1 MARIKNSKTESDDS
15 GRKLIVIGGG
25 KGGVGK
31 SIGTQAVVDTILYR
45 GETPAD
51 PDSVLVVETDTSNPD
66 VSKVYAKI
74 AKERDVVTRNRVSG
88 APIVKDIALDD
99 ETGFIQVGNLIEGL
113 DASTRY
119 VVINSAA
126 RATDRFVS
134 YESMLRDV
142 AEQCDMECNMLWFIN
157 RQRDSLELLKNWL
170 DAVESTSWKTSVVKN
185 TYFGSADKFQRFD
198 NGNLKNRAQQ
208 MVVFPEL
215 NDHVADK
222 LVDGRLGLW
231 NADTKL
237 TLAERSALARF
248 RAAAHVAFQ
257 EVV

>member
-1 MARIKNSKTESDDS
+1 MTTARNSKPISS
-15 GRKLIVIGGG
+15 GTDRKLIVVGGG

-31 SIGTQAVVDTILYR
+31 SLGSQTVVDTILYR
-45 GETPAD
+45 GDVTVD

-66 VSKVYAKI
+66 VSKVYAKV
-74 AKERDVVTRNRVSG
+74 AKEGDVIARHRVSG

-99 ETGFIQVGNLIEGL
+99 ETGFIQVGNLIESL
-113 DASTRY
+113 DARTRY

-126 RATDRFVS
+126 RATGHFVR
-134 YESMLRDV
+134 YESILRDV
-142 AEQCDMECNMLWFIN
+142 AEQCDMECSMLWFIN
-157 RQRDSLELLKNWL
+157 RQRDSLELLKTWL
-170 DAVESTSWKTSVVKN
+170 DAVDSTSWKTFVVKN

-198 NGNLKNRAQQ
+198 NGNLKDRAQQ
-208 MVVFPEL
+208 TVNFPDL

-237 TLAERSALARF
+237 TLAERSALSRF
-248 RAAAHVAFQ
+248 RDAAHAALK